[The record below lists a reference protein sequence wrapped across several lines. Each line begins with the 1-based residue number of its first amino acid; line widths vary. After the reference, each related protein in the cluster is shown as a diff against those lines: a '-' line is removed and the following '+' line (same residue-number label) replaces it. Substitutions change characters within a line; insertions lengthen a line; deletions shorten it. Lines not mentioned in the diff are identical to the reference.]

1 MLPSLVAREIH
12 NELAHYLLSRF
23 PVSTPA
29 FNGADG
35 MGGYGLS
42 GQAGLMQLFLY
53 DRDEP
58 HNLFKGPWL
67 EVKLPFRTAKPD
79 RPSPL
84 QQVQLDFTPYMHQ
97 QIAFERLMVI
107 DAES

>member
-35 MGGYGLS
+35 MGGGWVVR
-42 GQAGLMQLFLY
+42 AGWV
-53 DRDEP
+53 D
-58 HNLFKGPWL
+58 
-67 EVKLPFRTAKPD
+67 A
-79 RPSPL
+79 
-84 QQVQLDFTPYMHQ
+84 
-97 QIAFERLMVI
+97 AFFV
-107 DAES
+107 